1 MVPNLSPKRIQRKNL
16 YDYTWQQNPNA
27 VYVGR
32 PSPWGNPFKVS
43 DFGLD
48 QCLIK
53 YEAWLTEKLASDP
66 HFLDPLRGKDLVCFC
81 PLNQSCHADIIMRF
95 LNEVPCIVEQSF
107 GCLDKYFPEKPTAA
121 QKRDFEKIV
130 FG

>member
-1 MVPNLSPKRIQRKNL
+1 MTILGSKTLMQSMLVDRVLGVILSRCLI
-16 YDYTWQQNPNA
+16 
-27 VYVGR
+27 
-32 PSPWGNPFKVS
+32 
-43 DFGLD
+43 D